1 MPFSFTLLGPD
12 AMLIMITAIMAILL
26 LRKVFR
32 HHSSH

>member
-12 AMLIMITAIMAILL
+12 AVLIMITAIMAILL
-26 LRKVFR
+26 LRRIFG